1 MRSAAIAPF
10 STRYGTA
17 NSPATDAQDYLFG
30 ADYAAIN
37 LFGKERLFG
46 FFYFGSRYGLAGA
59 NLSTELQSL
68 HLGRA

>member
-17 NSPATDAQDYLFG
+17 NSPAADAQDYLFG

-37 LFGKERLFG
+37 FLEKNG
-46 FFYFGSRYGLAGA
+46 Y
-59 NLSTELQSL
+59 
-68 HLGRA
+68 